1 MGLDQYL
8 SKKTYVKQWEHTP
21 SDKLYTVNVQRGTE
35 GWTSIKSNR
44 ISNVI
49 EEVMYWRKANQI
61 HHWFVQNVQ
70 DGVDDC
76 GEYVVSPE
84 QLQQLVQDCKEVLED
99 VDKGGD
105 ILPTVDTCRCPRCTV
120 GGFFFGSTDY
130 DEYYIEGIKETLN
143 VLEPLLTEIEKAN
156 QGGEWFDIYYTSSW

>member
-8 SKKTYVKQWEHTP
+8 SKKTYVKQWGHTP

-61 HHWFVQNVQ
+61 HHWFVKNVQ

-84 QLQQLVQDCKEVLED
+84 QLQRLVQDCKEVLED
-99 VDKGGD
+99 VDNAGD
-105 ILPTVDTCRCPRCTV
+105 ILPTV

-143 VLEPLLTEIEKAN
+143 VLEPLLTEIEEAN
-156 QGGEWFDIYYTSSW
+156 EVGEWFDIYYTSSW